1 MENIIILIGILI
13 ILFLFLN
20 QNTVTNYIDDYK
32 PAQEE
37 IQEPTYVDKTQS
49 IRDFLIHKLVVEL
62 KD

>member
-13 ILFLFLN
+13 GLFLFLN

-37 IQEPTYVDKTQS
+37 IQEPTTS
-49 IRDFLIHKLVVEL
+49 R
-62 KD
+62 